1 MIIVTG
7 ASGGLGNA
15 LLDHLAPLDDL
26 IGVYNRTVPS
36 ARSTPGLV
44 FERVNLEEPSQIHS
58 FVNQWKSK
66 LSKITLV
73 HFAGLSLDGLAAN
86 YAEDDWDR
94 VMRVNLKAN
103 VLLTQALLPHMIEQ
117 RWGRIVH
124 ISSVVGTQGR
134 VGTLAYSTSKSGLL
148 GMSRV
153 LAKESGRF
161 GVTSNVLVL
170 GYFNVG
176 LIDTLSE
183 DSREEIRLQI
193 PSRVFGDVAN
203 VANAIEFVI
212 KSDFVNGAAINIDG
226 GI

>member
-15 LLDHLAPLDDL
+15 LLAHLQPLDDL
-26 IGVYNRTVPS
+26 IGIYNRTSPS
-36 ARSTPGLV
+36 TVDTPGLV
-44 FERVNLEEPSQIHS
+44 FESVNLEDTSEIRR
-58 FVNQWKSK
+58 FVEKWRAK
-66 LSKITLV
+66 LTRV
-73 HFAGLSLDGLAAN
+73 TVVNFAGLSLDGLAAN

-94 VMRVNLKAN
+94 VMRVNLKGN
-103 VLLTQALLPHMIEQ
+103 YLLTQALLPLMIEE

-134 VGTLAYSTSKSGLL
+134 VGTIAYSTSKSGLL

-153 LAKESGRF
+153 LAKECGRF

-183 DSREEIRLQI
+183 GAREEIRQQI
-193 PSRVFGDVAN
+193 PSKNFGNVSN
-203 VANAIEFVI
+203 VANAIEFMMN
-212 KSDFVNGAAINIDG
+212 SDFVNGAAISIDG
-226 GI
+226 GM

>member
-15 LLDHLAPLDDL
+15 LLEHLAPLDDL
-26 IGVYNRTVPS
+26 IGIYNRTSPRT
-36 ARSTPGLV
+36 RSTPGLD
-44 FERVNLEEPSQIHS
+44 FESVNLEDAAGIRR
-58 FVNQWKSK
+58 FVKKWQAK
-66 LSKITLV
+66 LAKVTV
-73 HFAGLSLDGLAAN
+73 VNFAGLSLDGLAAN

-94 VMRVNLKAN
+94 VMRVNLKGN
-103 VLLTQALLPHMIEQ
+103 YLLTQALLPLMIEE

-134 VGTLAYSTSKSGLL
+134 VGTIAYSTSKSGLL

-153 LAKESGRF
+153 LAKECGRF

-176 LIDTLSE
+176 LIDTLSHTA
-183 DSREEIRLQI
+183 REEIRQQI
-193 PSRVFGDVAN
+193 PSKSFGDVSN

-226 GI
+226 GM